1 MLLFSSHFFHHHY
14 CTHLSKVCSGIDPL
28 QISALKT
35 DVPEEEYRQKDKEKD
50 GKQERT
56 VKKERERTARIL
68 RWRCS
73 INEKQHKFLRELDL

>member
-1 MLLFSSHFFHHHY
+1 MSVSPRASLFLPQCTSVLLKEQPPQNATSLITSFHRYY

-35 DVPEEEYRQKDKEKD
+35 DVPEEEYRQKDKEPD

-56 VKKERERTARIL
+56 TKK
-68 RWRCS
+68 
-73 INEKQHKFLRELDL
+73 K